1 VQQNLMPAF
10 RNSQALHWN
19 SALQDWE
26 LSALD
31 ECRWSLHD
39 AGALYGAM
47 VVERFRTL
55 GGSFFDLQDR
65 WERFSLGLQVL
76 DVGFELSQPNFEEAF
91 LRLLELNRDL
101 IAVAGDV
108 SLVAVASPGEV
119 RGDESS
125 PTVVLHISPLS
136 WTRLASWYR
145 FGTPLFL
152 SSYSAVPDT
161 CWPTQ
166 LKTRSRLPY
175 YLSELELA
183 KKQRKSQ
190 ERMPIEA
197 LPLLKTIHGS
207 IADTALANIVIV
219 DKHGVVRAPAID
231 SALEGCSLKL
241 ATRLLRQIE
250 IELIRS
256 DVTLLD
262 LHEAREVWLTGS
274 SGCIWRASSLDG
286 RELGTDKAFTLFGQ
300 LKAEWIRHVGHD
312 FERQAI
318 QQIA

>member
-1 VQQNLMPAF
+1 MPAF
-10 RNSQALHWN
+10 RNSQALRWN
-19 SALQDWE
+19 SSLRHWEPIAL
-26 LSALD
+26 A
-31 ECRWSLHD
+31 ECGWSFHD

-55 GGSFFDLQDR
+55 GGRLFDLQDR

-76 DVGFELSQPNFEEAF
+76 DVDLELSQPNFEDAF

-101 IAVAGDV
+101 VADAGDV
-108 SLVAVASPGEV
+108 SLVAIASPGELG
-119 RGDESS
+119 GDRPG
-125 PTVVLHISPLS
+125 PTVVLHVSPLS

-166 LKTRSRLPY
+166 VKTRSRLPY
-175 YLSELELA
+175 YLSDLELA
-183 KKQRKSQ
+183 KKQRTS
-190 ERMPIEA
+190 IDCSLVEA
-197 LPLLKTIHGS
+197 LPLLKTIQGA

-219 DKHGVVRAPAID
+219 DKHGVVRSPAIE

-241 ATRLLRQIE
+241 ATRLLRKIK
-250 IELIRS
+250 IDLIRS
-256 DVTLLD
+256 DVTLPD
-262 LHEAREVWLTGS
+262 LHEAREAWLTGS

-286 RELGTDKAFTLFGQ
+286 RELGTDRAFSLYEQ

-318 QQIA
+318 EQIA

>member
-1 VQQNLMPAF
+1 MPAF
-10 RNSQALHWN
+10 RNSQALRWN
-19 SALQDWE
+19 SSLRLWEPIALV
-26 LSALD
+26 
-31 ECRWSLHD
+31 ECGWSLHD

-55 GGSFFDLQDR
+55 GGRLFDLQDR

-76 DVGFELSQPNFEEAF
+76 DVDFELSQSNFEGAF
-91 LRLLELNRDL
+91 LRLLELNQDL
-101 IAVAGDV
+101 VADAGDV
-108 SLVAVASPGEV
+108 SLVAVASPGELE
-119 RGDESS
+119 GDASG
-125 PTVVLHISPLS
+125 PTIVLHVSPLS

-166 LKTRSRLPY
+166 VKTRSRLPY
-175 YLSELELA
+175 YLSDLELA
-183 KKQRKSQ
+183 KKQRMSQ
-190 ERMPIEA
+190 ENVSAEA
-197 LPLLKTIHGS
+197 LPLLKTTHGT
-207 IADTALANIVIV
+207 IADTALANMVIV
-219 DKHGVVRAPAID
+219 DKHGVVRSPAIE

-241 ATRLLRQIE
+241 ATRLLRQIK
-250 IELIRS
+250 IDLLRS

-286 RELGTDKAFTLFGQ
+286 QELGTDKAFTL
-300 LKAEWIRHVGHD
+300 
-312 FERQAI
+312 
-318 QQIA
+318 

>member
-1 VQQNLMPAF
+1 MPAF
-10 RNSQALHWN
+10 RNSQALRWN
-19 SALQDWE
+19 SSLRLWE
-26 LSALD
+26 PIALD
-31 ECRWSLHD
+31 ECGWSLHD

-55 GGSFFDLQDR
+55 GGRLFDLQDR

-76 DVGFELSQPNFEEAF
+76 DVDFELSLSNFEDAL

-101 IAVAGDV
+101 VAVAGDV
-108 SLVAVASPGEV
+108 SLVAVASPGELE
-119 RGDESS
+119 GNASS
-125 PTVVLHISPLS
+125 PTIVLHISPLS

-145 FGTPLFL
+145 YGTPLFL

-166 LKTRSRLPY
+166 VKTRSRLPY

-183 KKQRKSQ
+183 KKQRMSQ
-190 ERMPIEA
+190 ENVSTEA
-197 LPLLKTIHGS
+197 LPLLTTIHGT
-207 IADTALANIVIV
+207 IADTALANMVIV
-219 DKHGVVRAPAID
+219 DKHGVVRSPAIE

-241 ATRLLRQIE
+241 ATRLLRQIK
-250 IELIRS
+250 LDLLRS

-274 SGCIWRASSLDG
+274 SGCVWRASSLDG
-286 RELGTDKAFTLFGQ
+286 RELGTDKAFTLYGQ
-300 LKAEWIRHVGHD
+300 LKAEWMRHVGHD
-312 FERQAI
+312 FVQQAI
-318 QQIA
+318 EHLA

>member
-1 VQQNLMPAF
+1 MPAF
-10 RNSQALHWN
+10 RNSQALRWN
-19 SALQDWE
+19 SVLGHWE
-26 LSALD
+26 PIALD
-31 ECRWSLHD
+31 DCGWSFHD

-55 GGSFFDLQDR
+55 GGQLFDLQER

-76 DVGFELSQPNFEEAF
+76 NVDFELSHQNFEAT
-91 LRLLELNRDL
+91 LRQLLELNREL
-101 IAVAGDV
+101 VAVAGDV
-108 SLVAVASPGEV
+108 SLVAVASPGEL
-119 RGDESS
+119 GGGTSG

-136 WTRLASWYR
+136 WTRLATWYR

-152 SSYSAVPDT
+152 SSYSAVPDS

-166 LKTRSRLPY
+166 IKTRSRLPY
-175 YLSELELA
+175 YLSELELG
-183 KKQRKSQ
+183 KKQRMSQ
-190 ERMPIEA
+190 ENVPVEA
-197 LPLLKTIHGS
+197 LSLLMTNRGTV
-207 IADTALANIVIV
+207 ADTSLANVVIV
-219 DKHGVVRAPAID
+219 DKQGLVRSPAIE

-241 ATRLLRQIE
+241 ATRLLRKIK
-250 IELIRS
+250 IDLMRS

-286 RELGTDKAFTLFGQ
+286 RDLGTDKAFTLYEQ

-312 FERQAI
+312 FEQQAI
-318 QQIA
+318 EQLV